1 MTSEEFWKE
10 DPKLFSSYQKAYM
23 EKQKRE
29 NEQQNYS
36 NWLQGLY
43 IYDGLQKSL
52 TDFGYGFLAGKRN
65 ENRETYPE
73 RPYDLFG
80 NKKKKQIEAKELA
93 RKRNQQNLN
102 FWATIK
108 KQ

>member
-1 MTSEEFWKE
+1 MTSEEFWKD
-10 DPKLFSSYQKAYM
+10 DPKLFSSYQKAYI
-23 EKQKRE
+23 EKVKRD
-29 NEQQNYS
+29 NERQNYS

-43 IYDGLQKSL
+43 IYDGFQKSL

-65 ENRETYPE
+65 TNRETYPE

-80 NKKKKQIEAKELA
+80 NEKKRKLEAKEIA
-93 RKRNQQNLN
+93 RRKNQESLN

-108 KQ
+108 K